1 MAAAERGPAAARR
14 GVLAVVL
21 LAAGVGAADAAI
33 QTVTIGDLYDGGTV
47 NLSPGD
53 TLEVRLSPG
62 PGGCTWRPAFG
73 DAAVLKPET
82 EPPAGPPFRYK
93 AVAAGSTS
101 LGLACLSPADGQ
113 APAGGLFRA
122 EVVVKESL
130 LPRGILLEA
139 PDSGSDIF
147 LAQGE
152 VLQVKLPSTPSSG
165 FSWSVASNSPSVLRP
180 AGEPKYDPPGKGAAG
195 AAGTQTFEFRVV
207 GGGGAFLELV
217 YRRPS
222 EKDAAPARRWG
233 VFVAAAAVQPSSI
246 SP

>member
-1 MAAAERGPAAARR
+1 METARVIRAARR
-14 GVLAVVL
+14 GALAIGL
-21 LAAGVGAADAAI
+21 FAAGVAAAHASI

-47 NLSPGD
+47 NLSAGD
-53 TLEVRLSPG
+53 TLEVRLAPG

-73 DAAVLKPET
+73 DVAVLKPEG

-93 AVAAGSTS
+93 ALTAGSTS
-101 LGLACLSPADGQ
+101 LGLACLSPSDPQ
-113 APAGGLFRA
+113 APAGGLFR
-122 EVVVKESL
+122 VQIVVKDSL

-152 VLQVKLPSTPSSG
+152 ILQVKLPSTPSTG
-165 FSWSVASNSPSVLRP
+165 FSWTIASNSSSVLRP

-222 EKDAAPARRWG
+222 EKDVAPARRWG
-233 VFVAAAAVQPSSI
+233 VFVAAAAVGP
-246 SP
+246 

>member
-1 MAAAERGPAAARR
+1 MEAAGNGRVAARR
-14 GVLAVVL
+14 GVLAIAL
-21 LAAGVGAADAAI
+21 LAAGVAAAGGAI

-53 TLEVRLSPG
+53 TLEVRLAPG

-73 DAAVLKPET
+73 DAAVLKPEG
-82 EPPAGPPFRYK
+82 EPPAGPPFRYR
-93 AVAAGSTS
+93 AVTAGSTS
-101 LGLACLSPADGQ
+101 LGLACLSPADAQ
-113 APAGGLFRA
+113 APAGGLFR
-122 EVVVKESL
+122 VQIVVKDSL

-152 VLQVKLPSTPSSG
+152 ILQVKLPSTPSTG
-165 FSWSVASNSPSVLRP
+165 FSWSVVSNSSSVLRP
-180 AGEPKYDPPGKGAAG
+180 VGEPKYDPPGKGASG

-233 VFVAAAAVQPSSI
+233 VFVAAAAVGP
-246 SP
+246 

>member
-1 MAAAERGPAAARR
+1 MGIGRRKPGAGSRAA
-14 GVLAVVL
+14 
-21 LAAGVGAADAAI
+21 LAALLLGAGLGTARAAI

-47 NLSPGD
+47 NLAPGD
-53 TLEVRLSPG
+53 TLEVKLSPG
-62 PGGCTWRPAFG
+62 SGGCAWRPAFG
-73 DAAVLKPET
+73 DATLIKPEGDA
-82 EPPAGPPFRYK
+82 PAGPFRYK
-93 AVAAGSTS
+93 AVTTGSS
-101 LGLACLSPADGQ
+101 SIGLACLSPTDSQ
-113 APAGGLFRA
+113 APAAGLFRVQ
-122 EVVVKESL
+122 VVVKDSL

-147 LAQGE
+147 LVQGE
-152 VLQVKLPSTPSSG
+152 VLQVKLPSTPSTG

-180 AGEPKYDPPGKGAAG
+180 AGEPKYDPPGKGAPG

-233 VFVAAAAVQPSSI
+233 VFVAAAAVGP
-246 SP
+246 

>member
-1 MAAAERGPAAARR
+1 MRAGIRRTAAASRAVLAALLVAAGAGTAAAS
-14 GVLAVVL
+14 
-21 LAAGVGAADAAI
+21 I

-53 TLEVRLSPG
+53 TLEVRLAPG
-62 PGGCTWRPAFG
+62 SAGCVWRPAFG
-73 DAAVLKPET
+73 DALVMKAEGDAPT
-82 EPPAGPPFRYK
+82 GPPFRYK
-93 AVAAGSTS
+93 ALTTGSTS
-101 LGLACLSPADGQ
+101 LGLACISPSDAQ
-113 APAGGLFRA
+113 ASAGGLFRVQ
-122 EVVVKESL
+122 VVVKESL

-152 VLQVKLPSTPSSG
+152 VLQVRLPSTPSTG
-165 FSWSVASNSPSVLRP
+165 FSWAVSSNSPAVLRP
-180 AGEPKYDPPGKGAAG
+180 AGEPKYDPPGGKGAAG

-217 YRRPS
+217 YRRPF

-233 VFVAAAAVQPSSI
+233 VFIAAAAVGP
-246 SP
+246 